1 MKNIKYLRKGETE
14 MKELKIRA
22 EFIEELLGSANNDK
36 EIHAEFI
43 ASKAPDAPSR
53 EEEIEAIGVDAV
65 IEKEKLFFQKMEKEI
80 RFYMIIRLR
89 DFLKMRQK
97 LLIM

>member
-1 MKNIKYLRKGETE
+1 

-65 IEKEKLFFQKMEKEI
+65 IEKRKNYFSERWRRKSVFI
-80 RFYMIIRLR
+80 
-89 DFLKMRQK
+89 
-97 LLIM
+97 

>member
-1 MKNIKYLRKGETE
+1 

-65 IEKEKLFFQKMEKEI
+65 IEKGKTIFPKDEDENP
-80 RFYMIIRLR
+80 
-89 DFLKMRQK
+89 FLYDYQIK
-97 LLIM
+97 

>member
-1 MKNIKYLRKGETE
+1 

-53 EEEIEAIGVDAV
+53 EEEIESIGVDAV
-65 IEKEKLFFQKMEKEI
+65 IEKGKTIFPKDGEGNPFLYDYQIKG
-80 RFYMIIRLR
+80 
-89 DFLKMRQK
+89 FLKNAAKAFNYVKDTGIQNQN
-97 LLIM
+97 

>member
-1 MKNIKYLRKGETE
+1 MEKPEMRVKEMLSRNENIKYLRKGEPE

-53 EEEIEAIGVDAV
+53 RGD
-65 IEKEKLFFQKMEKEI
+65 
-80 RFYMIIRLR
+80 
-89 DFLKMRQK
+89 
-97 LLIM
+97 

>member
-1 MKNIKYLRKGETE
+1 MQN
-14 MKELKIRA
+14 
-22 EFIEELLGSANNDK
+22 LLQAK
-36 EIHAEFI
+36 
-43 ASKAPDAPSR
+43 R
-53 EEEIEAIGVDAV
+53 QMLLLEEEIEAIGVDAV
-65 IEKEKLFFQKMEKEI
+65 IEKGKLFFRKMEKEI